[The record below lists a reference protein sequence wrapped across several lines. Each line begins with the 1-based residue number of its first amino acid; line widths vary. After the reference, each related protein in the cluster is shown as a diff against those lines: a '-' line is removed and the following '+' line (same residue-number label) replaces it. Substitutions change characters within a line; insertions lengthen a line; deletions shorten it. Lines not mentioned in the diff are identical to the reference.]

1 MVGVRDGENE
11 MTSKT
16 HKQAE
21 ARMAQDAWS
30 MAVDKQRAAEAE
42 SAAAWTMDAMARASA
57 AKKDQE
63 RKWKAWQAA
72 ERRAECAA

>member
-1 MVGVRDGENE
+1 MN
-11 MTSKT
+11 TQT
-16 HKQAE
+16 FKQAE

-42 SAAAWTMDAMARASA
+42 AHTAWTMDSMARASA

-72 ERRAECAA
+72 ERRAEASA